1 MAAHVPRT
9 GEVKT
14 KEFLG
19 LVLCFKKIKEEAP
32 LTSLGQ
38 LHLLMC
44 IPDMMVKAEVNGC
57 GYPDL

>member
-19 LVLCFKKIKEEAP
+19 LVLCLKKNQGRGA
-32 LTSLGQ
+32 LGQ

-57 GYPDL
+57 GYSDL